1 MNKKELPLNA
11 QTKDLTDDC
20 KGRCVTV
27 SSNNE
32 FIAVGFMDG
41 SVKVPFFQII
51 YKLFIGVIIFKIIM
65 LYNNLIDNQIYNPE
79 TLDQ

>member
-1 MNKKELPLNA
+1 
-11 QTKDLTDDC
+11 
-20 KGRCVTV
+20 VTV